1 MDGTSTRIARTVI
14 LAGAGVLLAGL
25 RFFYIGERA
34 GGAAGLV
41 IGLALIAGGLLLTR
55 RGKAD
60 ASKLMAEGFCVDADF
75 ESAERPSY
83 SARPSNHLYN
93 EWYYT
98 IKCSWRDPSG
108 TGHIYTDRILLHFDP
123 NFELTHRKTI
133 KVYIDRDNPSV
144 YYMDLEFL
152 KELDKRRR

>member
-1 MDGTSTRIARTVI
+1 MNGTNGRIVRTMF
-14 LAGAGVLLAGL
+14 LGGAGIILAGL
-25 RFFYIGERA
+25 RFFCLGEKTSGS
-34 GGAAGLV
+34 GGIV
-41 IGLALIAGGLLLTR
+41 IGLALIAAGILLTR
-55 RGKAD
+55 QNKAD
-60 ASKLMAEGFCVDADF
+60 VNKLMTEGFCVDADF

-123 NFELTHRKTI
+123 NFELTHRKTV
-133 KVYIDRDNPSV
+133 KVYIDRNNPSV

-152 KELDKRRR
+152 KELDKRRI